1 MEGFL
6 SKMEEG
12 EGLKGK
18 IALHPLPLDA
28 EQGRGRWAPAVA
40 LVGGP
45 GHGGGRDQGEK
56 GEGEE
61 GVRFPYS
68 PRAEVVCGGRATVA
82 GGGGRLWPWRRRCR
96 LGEGASGGGDGCG
109 GRELR
114 GGPLYRPGEAVEARV
129 RRCPAW
135 HALKRR

>member
-6 SKMEEG
+6 NKIEEG

-28 EQGRGRWAPAVA
+28 EQGRERWAPAVA
-40 LVGGP
+40 LAGGP

-56 GEGEE
+56 GEGDE

-68 PRAEVVCGGRATVA
+68 HQAEVVCGGRAEVA
-82 GGGGRLWPWRRRCR
+82 GYGRGGGAGSLEGG
-96 LGEGASGGGDGCG
+96 LGAVVVGVVGFGSGAWV
-109 GRELR
+109 L
-114 GGPLYRPGEAVEARV
+114 L
-129 RRCPAW
+129 
-135 HALKRR
+135 